1 LRAAGANFSSGT
13 KQSSVQRRTA
23 AKRND
28 AEKTAEK
35 IMAVVLNGLK
45 SLYRE
50 QRQEIYNFVTSATN
64 YRGER
69 GGRPFFPLFLFFITC
84 AIPTPPSHDESPRRR
99 QRKATS
105 GQTNWRLIR
114 TFYTFQTRARF
125 VTALT
130 IGPELPQ
137 QTKEQAARGS

>member
-1 LRAAGANFSSGT
+1 
-13 KQSSVQRRTA
+13 VQRRTA

-69 GGRPFFPLFLFFITC
+69 GGRPFFSSFPLLYNLRHSN
-84 AIPTPPSHDESPRRR
+84 PTISHDESPRRR

-137 QTKEQAARGS
+137 QMKEQAARGS